1 MITLGNRIILHVDM
15 DYFFAQCEEREHP
28 EIRGKP
34 VVVCAYSGR
43 GGDSGAVSTS
53 NYLARK
59 SGVRAG
65 IPISRAKKLVPHAVF
80 LPVNMELYRSI
91 SEEVMEILRGYC
103 EKIEQESVD
112 EAFCD
117 ITGIVSDF
125 NDAKSLAMRL
135 KEEIRQKVG
144 LTCSVGIG
152 PNKLVAKMAS
162 DFRKPDGLTVVRP
175 DEVMQFL
182 VLLKI
187 TDLVGVGKKTGGRLN
202 ELGVN
207 TIGELSKLSLNELI
221 REFGKAKGTWLK
233 QASQGIDDS
242 PVEEREGTG
251 QIGRIITLKEN
262 TRELGIILDAID
274 RLSGDVYRKLQ
285 ARKLNF
291 KSVSFIAIS
300 SDLKIH
306 TKSRTLSLQAK
317 DIDTIRETAGELA
330 KTFLSE
336 HPFELRRVGI
346 RVANLVEEK
355 GQKTLGEF

>member
-1 MITLGNRIILHVDM
+1 M

-28 EIRGKP
+28 EIKDKP
-34 VVVCAYSGR
+34 VVICVYSGR
-43 GGDSGAVSTS
+43 GEDSGAVSTS

-59 SGVRAG
+59 SGVIAG
-65 IPISRAKKLVPHAVF
+65 IPISRAKKLVPEAVF
-80 LPVNMELYRSI
+80 LPVNMELYRRI
-91 SEEVMEILRGYC
+91 SEEVMKILRGYS

-125 NDAKSLAMRL
+125 DAAKSLAMGL

-144 LTCSVGIG
+144 LTCSVGIA
-152 PNKLVAKMAS
+152 PNKLVAKIAS

-182 VLLKI
+182 SPLKI
-187 TDLVGVGKKTGGRLN
+187 TDLMGVGKKTGERLN

-207 TIGELSKLSLNELI
+207 TIGELSKLSLDELI
-221 REFGKAKGTWLK
+221 REFGKAKGAWLK
-233 QASQGIDDS
+233 HASQGIDES

-262 TRELGIILDAID
+262 TRELSIILDAID
-274 RLSGDVYRKLQ
+274 RLSDDIYRKVQ
-285 ARKLNF
+285 ALKLNF

-306 TKSRTLSLQAK
+306 TKSHTLGLQAK
-317 DIDTIRETAGELA
+317 DIDTIRETASKLA

-336 HPFELRRVGI
+336 HPFELRRVGL
-346 RVANLVEEK
+346 RVANLANEK
-355 GQKTLGEF
+355 GQRTLGEFQDP